1 MKTAMKPLYLTV
13 LLGALAVSGC
23 QTVTDTA
30 DRIWPFNNGDDNN
43 QGDAPPEEQRV
54 SIMNLEESLTVDP
67 EQAGQPVTLP
77 APAPNPAWPM
87 AGGAPSH
94 ANGHPAFGNMARLWS
109 RDIGEGSSRTARVV
123 AQPVAANGVIY
134 AMDGAGG
141 ITAMNAASGEVRWE
155 RHISSDNK
163 RDREAFGGG
172 LAIVDGRLYAT
183 SGYGFVL
190 ALDPATGDQIWRRDT
205 ISPVTSAP
213 AAAEGRVF
221 AVTAD
226 NELFALD
233 ANNGEILWTYQGI
246 AETAGLMTAPA
257 PAIAGDV
264 VIAPFSSGE
273 LVALQA
279 ASGRG
284 VWQDALTSGSGLAG
298 VSSLND
304 IASSPVV
311 SDGVVY
317 AMSHSGVLAAIDMQN
332 GDRLW
337 TQPAGGVSMP
347 WLAGDYLFIAT
358 TEGEV
363 AAINKADGGIAW
375 LTNLPIFENPDK
387 RKKRIAW
394 AGPVLAGNQLILAS
408 SSEDGTIIDPATGSP
423 TGGFDPQGPVF
434 VPPLVVNGVVYVLN
448 DEAELIAYR

>member
-1 MKTAMKPLYLTV
+1 MKPLYLTV

-30 DRIWPFNNGDDNN
+30 DRIWPFNNGDDDN

-77 APAPNPAWPM
+77 APVPNPAWPM
-87 AGGAPSH
+87 AGGEADH

-134 AMDGAGG
+134 AMDGAGR
-141 ITAMNAASGEVRWE
+141 ITAMNADTGEVRWE

-163 RDREAFGGG
+163 RDQEAFGGG

-190 ALDPATGDQIWRRDT
+190 ALDPASGDQIWRSST

-213 AAAEGRVF
+213 AAADGRVF

-246 AETAGLMTAPA
+246 AETAGIMTSPA
-257 PAIAGDV
+257 PAIDGDI

-273 LVALQA
+273 LVALQVA
-279 ASGRG
+279 NGRG

-337 TQPAGGVSMP
+337 TKPAGGVSMP
-347 WLAGDYLFIAT
+347 WLAGDYLFVAT

-363 AAINKADGGIAW
+363 AAVNKTDGGIAW
-375 LTNLPIFENPDK
+375 LTDLPVFENPDK
-387 RKKRIAW
+387 RKKRISW
-394 AGPVLAGNQLILAS
+394 AGPILAGNQLIMAS
-408 SSEDGTIIDPATGSP
+408 SSKGGTIIDPETGSP
-423 TGGFDPQGPVF
+423 TGEFDPQGPVF
-434 VPPLVVNGVVYVLN
+434 VPPLVVNGIVYILN
-448 DEAELIAYR
+448 DDGQLIAYR